1 MQTLTFHSL
10 IESLRIMTDIKIAV
24 QKYNITPL
32 KKKRKGIKTNFFL
45 NKYYDLT
52 PASN

>member
-10 IESLRIMTDIKIAV
+10 VESLRIMTDIKIAV

-32 KKKRKGIKTNFFL
+32 KKTEKALKPTSF
-45 NKYYDLT
+45 
-52 PASN
+52 